1 MARRMQKY
9 KSESNMHMQ
18 LAQYLRLQYPDV
30 IFHTD
35 FAAGIKMTM
44 GQAVK
49 NKQLQSG
56 RGWPDLFIAYPREDY
71 GTRST
76 YHGLFL
82 ELKKEGVRVLLANGE
97 FSKEAHLQEQLA
109 VLEQLSS
116 LGYACRVVAGFAE
129 AKFVVDQ
136 YMQYGILPSYVTIV
150 GTTTPV
156 QLKGG
161 SIF

>member
-1 MARRMQKY
+1 MARRVQKY

-18 LAQYLRLQYPDV
+18 LAQYIRLQYPQV
-30 IFHTD
+30 LFHTD

-56 RGWPDLFIAYPREDY
+56 RGWPDLFIAYPREAY
-71 GTRST
+71 GTSYI

-116 LGYACRVVAGFAE
+116 LGYACRVVAGFAQ

-136 YMQYGILPSYVTIV
+136 YMQRGILPSYVTIV
-150 GTTTPV
+150 GATTPV

-161 SIF
+161 SVF

>member
-1 MARRMQKY
+1 MARRVQKY

-18 LAQYLRLQYPDV
+18 LAQYIRLQYPQV
-30 IFHTD
+30 LFHTD

-56 RGWPDLFIAYPREDY
+56 RGWPDLFIAYPREAY
-71 GTRST
+71 GTSYI

-109 VLEQLSS
+109 ILEQLSDH
-116 LGYACRVVAGFAE
+116 GYACRVVAGFE
-129 AKFVVDQ
+129 QAKFVVDQ
-136 YMQYGILPSYVTIV
+136 YLKFGILPDYATIF
-150 GTTTPV
+150 GNDITV
-156 QLKGG
+156 QTNGN
-161 SIF
+161 IF